1 MEEEVLDKEAVE
13 TTAKTEL
20 EQLLDNEL
28 PEEEK
33 SGDVYVDALKYIK
46 EKKEFNQKM
55 IDALA
60 EDSRFAQ
67 AMVDVVNGKSKA
79 PAALARY
86 FGNAFLSAEDGSPE
100 YEEMMRIEEERRTE
114 AENIRKATE
123 EYNKNFDE
131 SMKQIEPFA
140 EANGVDADEFRME
153 IEDKILIPLLE
164 GKWGTELLTMLKKA
178 LDYDKDTE
186 DAFAAGEI
194 QGRNTNINKMRTKA
208 SDGLPTGLSSQA
220 TPKAEEKPMVRR
232 NSLIEKALNA

>member
-1 MEEEVLDKEAVE
+1 MEEEILNKEAEE
-13 TTAKTEL
+13 TTARMEL
-20 EQLLDNEL
+20 EQLLDEVL
-28 PEEEK
+28 SEEEK
-33 SGDVYVDALKYIK
+33 TGNVEEDALKYIK
-46 EKKEFNQKM
+46 GQIEFNQKM

-60 EDSRFAQ
+60 EDTRFAQ
-67 AMVDVVNGKSKA
+67 AMAEVVNGRSKA

-86 FGNAFLSAEDGSPE
+86 YGNSFLSAEEGTPE
-100 YEEMMRIEEERRTE
+100 YDEMMRVEEERNAE

-123 EYNKNFDE
+123 EYNKNFEE
-131 SMKQIEPFA
+131 SMKSIEPFA
-140 EANGVDADEFRME
+140 KENGVDADEFRME

-164 GKWGTELLTMLKKA
+164 GKWGTGLLTMLKKA

-220 TPKAEEKPMVRR
+220 APAVERPKVKR
-232 NSLIEKALNA
+232 NPLIADALNA

>member
-1 MEEEVLDKEAVE
+1 MKDEILKNEAVE
-13 TTAKTEL
+13 TTARAEL
-20 EQLLDNEL
+20 EQLLSEKL
-28 PEEEK
+28 SEEEK
-33 SGDVYVDALKYIK
+33 TGNMEEDALRYIK
-46 EKKEFNQKM
+46 RQMEFNQKM

-60 EDSRFAQ
+60 EDARFAQ
-67 AMVDVVNGKSKA
+67 AMADVVNGRSKA

-86 FGNAFLSAEDGSPE
+86 YGNNFLKAEEGSPE
-100 YEEMMRIEEERRTE
+100 YEEMMRIEEERSTE

-123 EYNKNFDE
+123 EYNRNFDE
-131 SMKQIEPFA
+131 SMKSIVPFA

-164 GKWGTELLTMLKKA
+164 GKWGAELLTMLKKA

-186 DAFAAGEI
+186 DAFAAGEV
-194 QGRNTNINKMRTKA
+194 QGRNTNINKMRVKA

-220 TPKAEEKPMVRR
+220 TPKTEEKPMVRR